1 MKQAVRSSK
10 EANYKLSG
18 NEIRD
23 KIDANNMLIESL
35 LSPSKFTLNNP
46 VVALLK
52 ENEELQRQCDHIFE
66 DGYCI
71 YCYKGEGK

>member
-1 MKQAVRSSK
+1 MKQAVQSSK

-52 ENEELQRQCDHIFE
+52 ENEELQRQCSHVFE

-71 YCYKGEGK
+71 YCYKGEEK